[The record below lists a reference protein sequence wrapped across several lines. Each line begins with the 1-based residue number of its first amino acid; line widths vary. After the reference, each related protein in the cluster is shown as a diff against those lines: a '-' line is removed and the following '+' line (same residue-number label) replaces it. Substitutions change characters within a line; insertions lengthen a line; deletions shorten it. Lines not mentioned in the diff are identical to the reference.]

1 MLAVVVAVAEGV
13 VAAANLRD
21 VEVLEPPLPQPEGV
35 EGDAVPTTVV
45 SPGDPAIVTIA

>member
-1 MLAVVVAVAEGV
+1 MVVATAEGV

-21 VEVLEPPLPQPEGV
+21 VEVVEPPLPQPEGA
-35 EGDAVPTTVV
+35 EGDAVPTPVV